1 MLTLHKLKH
10 KRETC
15 REAPFPPIF
24 QHLSN
29 PNISMVNSSDMRDYY
44 LLRAALLF
52 FQLYHL
58 EDGKWTR
65 QNVAKLT
72 NRELWWVQLNHTHL
86 KSCASRSMGIPRLTI
101 KIRNSLT
108 GKEPTTCNTSV
119 TATSS
124 WPGPVIMGGDFNHEL
139 SSLPIWKSLE
149 EYGWKESRLF
159 ASCDPSLL
167 PPTFCKRNSQGSV
180 LASSSKDFILL
191 CPKICR
197 LKPHMSIWES
207 SGLPDHNPIV
217 LTLDVPVKSG
227 ATRQWKLP
235 RSLSSD
241 QISVLQTSVNQP
253 VPRSV

>member
-1 MLTLHKLKH
+1 MPTPHRLKH

-15 REAPFPPIF
+15 REALFHPTF

-29 PNISMVNSSDMRDYY
+29 PNTSRVNSLDMRNHY
-44 LLRAALLF
+44 LLRVELLF

-58 EDGKWTR
+58 EDGKWIR
-65 QNVAKLT
+65 QNGARLI
-72 NRELWWVQLNHTHL
+72 NRELWWVQSNHTPL
-86 KSCASRSMGIPRLTI
+86 KYCVSRSMGIPRLTI
-101 KIRNSLT
+101 KTRNSWAD
-108 GKEPTTCNTSV
+108 KEPTIYNTSV

-197 LKPHMSIWES
+197 LQPHMSIWES

-253 VPRSV
+253 VPRSI

>member
-1 MLTLHKLKH
+1 MPIPHRLKR

-15 REAPFPPIF
+15 HEALFHPIS

-29 PNISMVNSSDMRDYY
+29 PNTSRVNSLHMRNHYP
-44 LLRAALLF
+44 LRVALQF
-52 FQLYHL
+52 FLLYHF
-58 EDGKWTR
+58 EDGKWIR
-65 QNVAKLT
+65 QNGDRRT
-72 NRELWWVQLNHTHL
+72 NREWWWVQSNHIPS
-86 KSCASRSMGIPRLTI
+86 KFCASRSMDIHRLII
-101 KIRNSLT
+101 KIQNCWT
-108 GKEPTTCNTSV
+108 DKEPTIYNTSV

-159 ASCDPSLL
+159 ASCDRSSL
-167 PPTFCKRNSQGSV
+167 PPTFCKRNQQGSI

-197 LKPHMSIWES
+197 LQPHMNIWES

-217 LTLDVPVKSG
+217 LTLDIPVKSG
-227 ATRQWKLP
+227 TTKQWKLP
-235 RSLSSD
+235 RSLSPD
-241 QISVLQTSVNQP
+241 QISVLQNSINQP
-253 VPRSV
+253 VPTEI